1 MSSAADT
8 LIRNATQIV
17 RNLPPGEN
25 RADQAAEHIRRFWTP
40 KMREDLHAAV
50 QGRDIDAELSAVLQ
64 KI

>member
-1 MSSAADT
+1 MSSAAET

-17 RNLPPGEN
+17 RHLPPGEN